1 MIANDSRED
10 NAPRNASNL
19 DTLGGF
25 RYKSPL
31 AIFMRTSH
39 QRYPADGSVS
49 PCGSPPQSR
58 RFTAAC
64 AALACALLA
73 LSVVAAW
80 HVAVAAE
87 TAKRAPANHP
97 TLNQAKRLID
107 GGQAEE
113 AITILRRFLGTNPKP
128 DLLDDTY
135 LLLGA
140 ALYRAQQYSEG
151 LKYLQQLQA
160 EFPSSEVADR
170 GKLMLART
178 HAAMGNPDLALPILT
193 GLRALSQDDVTKREA
208 VHLSGELYV
217 QKKEP
222 ARAIQAWL
230 DEMSLSSEEQAEEI
244 RTNITELI
252 NASFDKKVLERIRE
266 AYPKSF
272 PGDLAAL
279 RLIDLYMGRGE
290 EHQASRQIQ
299 QFLAHFPSHPQR
311 TRLSEMLDALQTKL
325 KSSQFLIA
333 TVLSL
338 SGKMSSFA
346 NDVLSG
352 IQLAL
357 ESPGDRTGGPSIG
370 LLVKDIESAQASFL
384 DDFSSL
390 LANDRPVAVIGP
402 LLSKNL
408 PVMAE
413 LAERSHTPLITPTA
427 MLPNVRRLGNFT
439 FSTALTYQLQA
450 QKIAA
455 YATGDLG
462 FRRFCILHPD
472 TAYGR
477 EMARLFAQEARQR
490 DGEIIAIESYKEG
503 DSDVGAQLKRMKTE
517 DLKKYGLAV
526 PVDPTKI
533 GGKLTKLDKK
543 VLYTPGFDAVFIPG
557 RAADVGLIAA
567 QLNFHD
573 MKVPFLGSNGWNAP
587 DFARTADQS
596 IDGAVFVDGFFVDSP
611 NPNVQDFVDRYKKR
625 FQNPPTLFAMQ
636 GYEAAK
642 FVIEA
647 IKKGA
652 ASGEAVRE
660 YLTAQQD
667 LPALAGPASFAQ
679 DGTLNRPLF
688 LIQVKRGRF
697 TQVD

>member
-1 MIANDSRED
+1 
-10 NAPRNASNL
+10 L
-19 DTLGGF
+19 
-25 RYKSPL
+25 
-31 AIFMRTSH
+31 
-39 QRYPADGSVS
+39 
-49 PCGSPPQSR
+49 
-58 RFTAAC
+58 
-64 AALACALLA
+64 ALLA
-73 LSVVAAW
+73 FSVVAAW

-107 GGQAEE
+107 AGQAEE

-222 ARAIQAWL
+222 ARAIQAGL

-266 AYPKSF
+266 AYPRSF

-311 TRLSEMLDALQTKL
+311 SRLSEMLDGLQTKL

-333 TVLSL
+333 TVLPL

-352 IQLAL
+352 IQLAV
-357 ESPGDRTGGPSIG
+357 ESTGDRAGGLSIG

-390 LANDRPVAVIGP
+390 LANDHPVAVIGP
-402 LLSKNL
+402 LLSKSL

-567 QLNFHD
+567 QLNFHN

>member
-1 MIANDSRED
+1 MHTSPYCRPAGRLRPARD
-10 NAPRNASNL
+10 PR
-19 DTLGGF
+19 
-25 RYKSPL
+25 
-31 AIFMRTSH
+31 RTKPS
-39 QRYPADGSVS
+39 
-49 PCGSPPQSR
+49 
-58 RFTAAC
+58 AAC
-64 AALACALLA
+64 VCFVFALLACAVLP
-73 LSVVAAW
+73 AW
-80 HVAVAAE
+80 HPADAAE
-87 TAKRAPANHP
+87 PAKRAPANHP

-107 GGQAEE
+107 AGQPEE

-140 ALYRAQQYSEG
+140 SLYRGQQYPEA

-160 EFPSSEVADR
+160 EFPVSEVADR

-193 GLRALSQDDVTKREA
+193 GLRTLSRDDVTKREA
-208 VHLSGELYV
+208 VHLSGELYF
-217 QKKEP
+217 QKKDP
-222 ARAIQAWL
+222 ARAIQSWL
-230 DEMSLSSEEQAEEI
+230 DEISLSPEDQADEI
-244 RTNITELI
+244 RMNITELI
-252 NASFDKKVLERIRE
+252 NESFDKKTLDRIKE

-279 RLIDLYMGRGE
+279 RLIDLYTGRGE
-290 EHQASRQIQ
+290 EHQAARQIQ
-299 QFLAHFPSHPQR
+299 QFLSQFPSHPQKA
-311 TRLSEMLDALQTKL
+311 RLMETLEALQTKL

-333 TVLSL
+333 AVLPL
-338 SGKMSSFA
+338 SGKLSPFA
-346 NDVLSG
+346 NEVLSG
-352 IQLAL
+352 IQLAV
-357 ESPGDRTGGPSIG
+357 ESDGDRTGGLSIG
-370 LLVKDIESAQASFL
+370 LLVKDVDSAQASFL

-413 LAERSHTPLITPTA
+413 LAERLHTPLLTPTA
-427 MLPNVRRLGNFT
+427 TLPNVRRLGSFT
-439 FSTALTYQLQA
+439 FSTALTYQLQT
-450 QKIAA
+450 KRIAS
-455 YATGDLG
+455 YALGDLG

-477 EMARLFAQEARQR
+477 EMARLFAQEVRQQ

-503 DSDVGAQLKRMKTE
+503 DSDVGTQLKRMKAE

-526 PVDPTKI
+526 PVDPMKV
-533 GGKLTKLDKK
+533 GGTLTKLDKK

-611 NPNVQDFVDRYKKR
+611 NPNVQDFVNRYKKR
-625 FQNPPTLFAMQ
+625 FQSPPTLFAMQ
-636 GYEAAK
+636 GYDAAK

-647 IKKGA
+647 IRKGA
-652 ASGEAVRE
+652 SSGEAIRE
-660 YLTAQQD
+660 YLASQSD
-667 LPALAGPASFAQ
+667 LPALGGPASFAQ